1 MPTETTSKSM
11 TLATFRAIVYAASD
25 KSKTFSSL
33 TLSEKCPPSFSN
45 LRPKV
50 LVKPTT
56 PILLDDLMFICFDQG
71 ALDGL
76 AQQGIEVP
84 AVDMS
89 IIDPIKLPQELKDLY
104 KLVGDKVAAKKT
116 KYVIVDTLT
125 ALDKKL
131 GYYQQYVRGLS
142 NPQDY
147 YKALGNDH
155 LGFHQNMSRLACP
168 VIYLC
173 HAKAPIDMQDAKQAQ
188 RKKALGQGDVF
199 PDITGGALTA
209 YKGDATFIF
218 HVQMERSN
226 EGDRFF
232 FHQLGSAQADGK
244 SRLLLTGSDGKVLE
258 KLPADWRS
266 VRKALSL

>member
-116 KYVIVDTLT
+116 KYVIVDT
-125 ALDKKL
+125 
-131 GYYQQYVRGLS
+131 LS